1 MTEAQSNEALK
12 LFFKKISIKVHDMY
26 NELEDKY
33 SRSQLNETEAR
44 LHKGLQLIIEELE
57 K

>member
-12 LFFKKISIKVHDMY
+12 LIFKKISIKVHDMY

-44 LHKGLQLIIEELE
+44 LHKGLLVIIEELE